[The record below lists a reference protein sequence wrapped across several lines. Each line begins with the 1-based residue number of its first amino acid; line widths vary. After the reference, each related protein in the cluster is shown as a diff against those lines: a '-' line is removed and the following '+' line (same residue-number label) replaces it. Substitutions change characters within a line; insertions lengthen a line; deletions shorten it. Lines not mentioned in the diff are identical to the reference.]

1 MSHTPL
7 VHCWVAIFS
16 IWRPVQSL
24 WRTYLSELVFRF
36 EKNNG
41 DRIHGH
47 QTRYRGGV
55 PLGNRRNCTAWRD
68 TGDRMY
74 KWCMR
79 DSLHTTFVIILHVLA
94 ILKLK
99 SAAFF
104 LSVKFHLWDFRNMKL
119 WKITS
124 FEQHESGELS
134 HKWKCN
140 ELCKSFFFLL
150 FPSYHLCGFARKKKR
165 TVAWNFLYY
174 SLFFG
179 CSCALILSC
188 GYLRHFVFRYGLW
201 WMGTECNRLISRAI
215 TLRWGSCTQEQPHTN
230 QSVIMADTGAQ
241 TVSTGGGEIDILKLA
256 DEM

>member
-150 FPSYHLCGFARKKKR
+150 FPSYHLCGFARKKKKER
-165 TVAWNFLYY
+165 LPGTSYITAY
-174 SLFFG
+174 SLG
-179 CSCALILSC
+179 ALVHWYCLVAICAILC
-188 GYLRHFVFRYGLW
+188 FDMDCDEW
-201 WMGTECNRLISRAI
+201 E
-215 TLRWGSCTQEQPHTN
+215 P
-230 QSVIMADTGAQ
+230 SVTG
-241 TVSTGGGEIDILKLA
+241 
-256 DEM
+256 